1 WSDFMIKFQ
10 NVSFSYHNDNAYG
23 EIKHLNLVIPK
34 GQVVLLTGPSGCG
47 KSTILRLI
55 NGLAPHFY
63 EGEVS
68 GTVLVDGIEPKIT
81 ALHELAPVVGSVF
94 QNPRTQFYN
103 VDTTGELAFAC
114 ENLGMPA
121 EEIRNRVEQ
130 TTKQFHITHLMD
142 RNIFHLS
149 GGQKQQIACA
159 SVDVAGPDIF
169 LLDEPTAN
177 LDYQATQKL
186 KEIISIW
193 KEKGKTIL
201 IAEHRIAWVWEL
213 CDRLIILKNGEIQA
227 DLNRKAMKTPD
238 SQTLIEEQLRTT
250 DEKNPFLLSKTEP
263 FERNILIKNFT
274 YSYDKKTPLLNL
286 ESFSI
291 PENQITALVGENGAG
306 KTTFLHCMAGILRK
320 YKAKIEENGRAVDAK
335 KLWRRTFLVMQDV
348 NHQLFTESV
357 LDEVLISMP
366 EKDEKKAL
374 EILEQVHMKKY
385 AARHPM
391 SLSGGQKQRVAIACA
406 AASGRDILLFD
417 EPTSGLDRYHM
428 EQTAELFLELK
439 KMGKTIVIVTHD
451 SELIELCCDAVIP
464 VGEVSYE

>member
-1 WSDFMIKFQ
+1 MIEFQ
-10 NVSFSYHNDNAYG
+10 NVSFSYNNDKAAGGINS
-23 EIKHLNLVIPK
+23 LDFSIPK

-63 EGEVS
+63 EGEVN
-68 GTVLVDGIEPKIT
+68 GKVLVEGIEPK
-81 ALHELAPVVGSVF
+81 AAELYELAPMVGSVF

-114 ENLGMPA
+114 ENMGLPVDD
-121 EEIRNRVEQ
+121 IKNRIDRTVES
-130 TTKQFHITHLMD
+130 FHIKDLMD
-142 RNIFHLS
+142 RNIFCLS

-159 SVDVAGPDIF
+159 SVDAAGPDIF

-186 KEIISIW
+186 KEIISVW
-193 KEKGKTIL
+193 KANGKTVL

-213 CDRLIILKNGEIQA
+213 CDRLMILRDGAIQS
-227 DLNRKAMKTPD
+227 DLNRDEMKKLS
-238 SQTLIEEQLRTT
+238 SQSLIEKKLRTKE
-250 DEKNPFLLSKTEP
+250 EKNPFQLSKSEKS
-263 FERNILIKNFT
+263 EQYIRIKKLS
-274 YSYDKKTPLLNL
+274 YSYDKTKPLLNL
-286 ESFSI
+286 KDFTI
-291 PENQITALVGENGAG
+291 PENKITALVGDNGAG
-306 KTTFLHCMAGILRK
+306 KTTLLHCMAGIIRK
-320 YKAKIEENGRAVDAK
+320 YRAAVEENGKRIDVK
-335 KLWRRTFLVMQDV
+335 KLWKRTFLVMQDV

-357 LDEVLISMP
+357 LDEILISMP
-366 EKDEKKAL
+366 EENEKRAL
-374 EILEQVHMKKY
+374 EILDQVHMKEY

-391 SLSGGQKQRVAIACA
+391 SLSGGQKQRTAIACA

-428 EQTAELFLELK
+428 ERTAELFLELK
-439 KMGKTIVIVTHD
+439 EMGKTIVIVTHD

-464 VGEVSYE
+464 IREAVYE